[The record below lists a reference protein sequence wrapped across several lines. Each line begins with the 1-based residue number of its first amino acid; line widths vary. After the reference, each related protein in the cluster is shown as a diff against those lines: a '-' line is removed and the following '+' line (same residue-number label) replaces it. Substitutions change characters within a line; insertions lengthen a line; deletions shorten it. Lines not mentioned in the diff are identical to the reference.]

1 RPAHTLADQSVRR
14 PHIYWSGTRDARARY
29 GRLAGRRATRR
40 RRLRPASYE
49 MTTLSTHVLDIERGA
64 PAAGVPIAL
73 YRGEQPLAQ
82 AETNADGRIAD
93 LAGGGSLDAGS
104 YRLVFDVAAYFARQ
118 GRAAPFLERV
128 SIDFQ

>member
-1 RPAHTLADQSVRR
+1 
-14 PHIYWSGTRDARARY
+14 
-29 GRLAGRRATRR
+29 
-40 RRLRPASYE
+40 

-73 YRGEQPLAQ
+73 FRGEQRLTQ

-93 LAGGGSLDAGS
+93 LAGGTSLEGGS

-128 SIDFQ
+128 SIDFQINAADPHYHVPLLLSPYACTSYRGS